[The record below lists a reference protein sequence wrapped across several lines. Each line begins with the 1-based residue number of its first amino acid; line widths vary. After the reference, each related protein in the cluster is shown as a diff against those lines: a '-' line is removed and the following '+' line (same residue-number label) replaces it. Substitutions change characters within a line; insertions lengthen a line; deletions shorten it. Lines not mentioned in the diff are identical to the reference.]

1 MVRRGPVGP
10 QGPAG
15 ATGVTGATGAT
26 GAQGPIGLTGVAGA
40 TGPQGA
46 TGLQGPQGLQGP
58 TGLTGAAGASG
69 NLRVYGSGETGA
81 RIIPA
86 GTFADINPQYTN
98 FTVPSNIV
106 LTVPSGTVIR
116 CTGTFTNN
124 GTIIVSPFARAG
136 NAAVQDTS
144 QSGNFVPPPALNVP
158 ASPGLSA
165 GAAGKGVSRADDNGT
180 ISGGPAV
187 PGLGISARYLAVRS
201 PLGGGGGGGGP
212 SGAGG
217 AGGGAFEVLAQ
228 AGLYLNGTINA
239 DGAAA
244 ASGGA
249 GGGAGGLIVL
259 ATPGPCV
266 LTNATLSAGGGAG
279 GAGSSVNA
287 PGGGGAGGLIH
298 ILAPTLTNTHLS
310 ATYNGG
316 QPGAAATITSS
327 TSNASGGAGG
337 SFYGAGGNDSVGGTA
352 PAAGNGTAG
361 NILFTGTNDPSA
373 FF

>member
-1 MVRRGPVGP
+1 M
-10 QGPAG
+10 
-15 ATGVTGATGAT
+15 TGATGAT

-212 SGAGG
+212 
-217 AGGGAFEVLAQ
+217 
-228 AGLYLNGTINA
+228 
-239 DGAAA
+239 
-244 ASGGA
+244 
-249 GGGAGGLIVL
+249 GGAGGLIVL